1 MPVSRIIGRL
11 GIKQYDV
18 PAPLNDELMSVDCVK
33 IPLRMHIGAPAVPVV
48 SEGQAVTRG
57 DLIADIK
64 EGALGAKIHASI
76 SGTVTAVTN
85 DSITI
90 EVK

>member
-1 MPVSRIIGRL
+1 MEVS
-11 GIKQYDV
+11 
-18 PAPLNDELMSVDCVK
+18 SVK

-48 SEGQAVTRG
+48 SQGQQVNRG
-57 DLIADIK
+57 ELIADIK

-76 SGTVTAVTN
+76 SGTVTAVNN